1 MYKFGMYQIE
11 FQMFWFIYQQNS
23 HHRNLEDGSS
33 PEVMYGPNMPTSSML
48 PLPSS
53 LSSIGGGPSSVG
65 LGPSMLPSPSS
76 LSSIGGGP
84 SPVGLG
90 PSMLES
96 SGPPCGLA
104 RAVATTKARRS
115 TNLGF
120 ILIPSQRAA

>member
-33 PEVMYGPNMPTSSML
+33 PEVTYGPNMPTS
-48 PLPSS
+48 
-53 LSSIGGGPSSVG
+53 
-65 LGPSMLPSPSS
+65 SMLPSPSS

-90 PSMLES
+90 PSMLPSPS
-96 SGPPCGLA
+96 SLSSIGGGSSPVGLGPSMLPSPSSLSSIDGGPSPVGL
-104 RAVATTKARRS
+104 
-115 TNLGF
+115 G
-120 ILIPSQRAA
+120 PSKLPSSSSLSSIGG